1 MSHEV
6 DSLNSL
12 PFNVHLPP
20 CASRYAPCGEL
31 IERALK
37 RIRLD
42 LKSKTDRSYDVLVGR
57 GILAS
62 LHSEIQRLG
71 SFSSFGLVTDEV
83 VRPLV
88 AEPLQDQLRSNSID
102 TTLIALPP
110 GESAKTIGT
119 VLDLCQQLLVQ
130 GFDRRSLL
138 LAVGGGVV
146 GDITGF
152 AAAIYMRGIPYIQ
165 VPTTLLAQVDSS
177 LGGKTG
183 VDLPSGKNLLGAF
196 HQPRLVLSDLDVL
209 TTLSSDARRDG
220 FAEVIKAALIEDPE
234 LFSILEK
241 EGADLLDTSNPLLET
256 IIAKACEVKCRVVNR
271 DEHESGLRRIL
282 NFGHT
287 LGHALEAAA
296 NYNISHGQAVAIG
309 MGLAVRLSRQWAGL
323 SNDNADRALDLIQK
337 LGLPTDIP
345 QNIDPETLLV
355 PLEKDKKIQA
365 GICHFVLLAEI
376 GRAVIHPITVE
387 DLRLELSNITS
398 QEIRNPNVEIRNNS

>member
-1 MSHEV
+1 MLEM
-6 DSLNSL
+6 
-12 PFNVHLPP
+12 
-20 CASRYAPCGEL
+20 
-31 IERALK
+31 K
-37 RIRLD
+37 RIRLEIR
-42 LKSKTDRSYDVLVGR
+42 SETDRSYDVLVGR
-57 GILAS
+57 GILDC

-71 SFSSFGLVTDEV
+71 SFSSYGLVTDEV

-88 AEPLQDQLRSNSID
+88 AEPLQNQLRSNSID

-119 VLDLCQQLLVQ
+119 VLDLCQQLLAQ
-130 GFDRRSLL
+130 GFDRKSLL

-209 TTLSSDARRDG
+209 TSLSSDARRDG

-234 LFSILEK
+234 LFSILER
-241 EGADLLDTSNPLLET
+241 EGPDLLDTGNPLLQT
-256 IIAKACEVKCRVVNR
+256 IIAKACAVKCRVVNR
-271 DEHESGLRRIL
+271 DERESGLRRIL

-287 LGHALEAAA
+287 LGHALEAAT

-309 MGLAVRLSRQWAGL
+309 MGLAVRLSRQWVGL
-323 SNDNADRALDLIQK
+323 SEDNADRALDLIQK

-345 QNIDPETLLV
+345 KNIDPEALLV

-376 GRAVIHPITVE
+376 GRAVIHPIPVG
-387 DLRLELSNITS
+387 DLQKSLQKIT
-398 QEIRNPNVEIRNNS
+398 RH

>member
-1 MSHEV
+1 MKR
-6 DSLNSL
+6 LRL
-12 PFNVHLPP
+12 
-20 CASRYAPCGEL
+20 EL
-31 IERALK
+31 K
-37 RIRLD
+37 KD
-42 LKSKTDRSYDVLVGR
+42 TDRSYDVLVGR
-57 GILAS
+57 GILDS

-88 AEPLQDQLRSNSID
+88 AEPLQDQLRSSSLD
-102 TTLIALPP
+102 TILIALPP

-119 VLDLCQQLLVQ
+119 VLDLCQQLLAQ

-241 EGADLLDTSNPLLET
+241 EGADLLDTSNQLLET

-309 MGLAVRLSRQWAGL
+309 MGLAIGLSRQWAGL
-323 SNDNADRALDLIQK
+323 SEDNADRALDLIQK

-345 QNIDPETLLV
+345 PNIDPEALLV
-355 PLEKDKKIQA
+355 SLEKDKKIQA

-376 GRAVIHPITVE
+376 GRAVIHPIPVE
-387 DLRLELSNITS
+387 NLHRQLGNITS
-398 QEIRNPNVEIRNNS
+398 Q

>member
-1 MSHEV
+1 MTG
-6 DSLNSL
+6 
-12 PFNVHLPP
+12 
-20 CASRYAPCGEL
+20 A
-31 IERALK
+31 ALLTAKSNDLMLKMK
-37 RIRLD
+37 RIRLE

-102 TTLIALPP
+102 TTLFAVPP
-110 GESAKTIGT
+110 GESAKTIET
-119 VLDLCQQLLVQ
+119 VLDLCQQLLAQ

-152 AAAIYMRGIPYIQ
+152 AAAIYMRGIPFIQ

-209 TTLSSDARRDG
+209 TTLSSEARRDG
-220 FAEVIKAALIEDPE
+220 FAEIIKAALIEDPE

-241 EGADLLDTSNPLLET
+241 EGADLLDTGNPLLET

-296 NYNISHGQAVAIG
+296 NYTISHGHAVAIG

-323 SNDNADRALDLIQK
+323 SEDKADRALDLIQK

-376 GRAVIHPITVE
+376 GRAVIHPIPVE
-387 DLRLELSNITS
+387 ELRQNLMQI
-398 QEIRNPNVEIRNNS
+398 

>member
-57 GILAS
+57 GILAG

-323 SNDNADRALDLIQK
+323 SEDNADRALDLIQK

-376 GRAVIHPITVE
+376 GRAAIHPIPVG
-387 DLRLELSNITS
+387 DLQKSLQKIT
-398 QEIRNPNVEIRNNS
+398 RH

>member
-1 MSHEV
+1 MKR
-6 DSLNSL
+6 LRL
-12 PFNVHLPP
+12 
-20 CASRYAPCGEL
+20 EL
-31 IERALK
+31 K
-37 RIRLD
+37 KD
-42 LKSKTDRSYDVLVGR
+42 TDRSYDVLVGR
-57 GILAS
+57 DILDS

-71 SFSSFGLVTDEV
+71 SFSSYGLVTDEV

-88 AEPLQDQLRSNSID
+88 AEPLQNQLRSNGID

-119 VLDLCQQLLVQ
+119 VLDLCQQLLAQ

-209 TTLSSDARRDG
+209 TSLSSDARRDG

-234 LFSILEK
+234 LFSILER
-241 EGADLLDTSNPLLET
+241 EGADLLDTGNPLLET

-309 MGLAVRLSRQWAGL
+309 MGLAVRLSRQWVGL
-323 SNDNADRALDLIQK
+323 SEDNADRALDLIQK

-345 QNIDPETLLV
+345 ENIDPEALLV

-376 GRAVIHPITVE
+376 GRAVIHPIPVE
-387 DLRLELSNITS
+387 ELRQSLTQIQGFRDLGI
-398 QEIRNPNVEIRNNS
+398 

>member
-1 MSHEV
+1 MKR
-6 DSLNSL
+6 LRL
-12 PFNVHLPP
+12 
-20 CASRYAPCGEL
+20 EL
-31 IERALK
+31 KKDI
-37 RIRLD
+37 
-42 LKSKTDRSYDVLVGR
+42 DRSYDVLVGR

-71 SFSSFGLVTDEV
+71 RFSSFGLITDEV

-88 AEPLQDQLRSNSID
+88 AEPLQNQLRSNSID
-102 TTLIALPP
+102 TILIALPP
-110 GESAKTIGT
+110 GESAKTIET
-119 VLDLCQQLLVQ
+119 VLDLCQQLLAQ

-209 TTLSSDARRDG
+209 ASLSSEARRDG
-220 FAEVIKAALIEDPE
+220 FAEVIKAALIEDPD

-241 EGADLLDTSNPLLET
+241 EGADLLDTDNPLLEM
-256 IIAKACEVKCRVVNR
+256 IIAKACDVKCRVVNR
-271 DEHESGLRRIL
+271 DEHESGLRRVL

-296 NYNISHGQAVAIG
+296 NYNITHGQAVAAG
-309 MGLAVRLSRQWAGL
+309 MAVAIRFSQRWAGL
-323 SNDNADRALDLIQK
+323 TKEEADRALDLIQK

-345 QNIDPETLLV
+345 ENIDPQALLV

-365 GICHFVLLAEI
+365 GICHLVLLAEI
-376 GRAVIHPITVE
+376 GRAVIHPVPVNEMRHRLTQIKE
-387 DLRLELSNITS
+387 LRDF
-398 QEIRNPNVEIRNNS
+398 NN

>member
-1 MSHEV
+1 MKR
-6 DSLNSL
+6 LRL
-12 PFNVHLPP
+12 
-20 CASRYAPCGEL
+20 EL
-31 IERALK
+31 K
-37 RIRLD
+37 KD
-42 LKSKTDRSYDVLVGR
+42 TDRSYDVLVGR

-88 AEPLQDQLRSNSID
+88 AEPLQNQLRSHSID

-110 GESAKTIGT
+110 GESAKTIET
-119 VLDLCQQLLVQ
+119 VLDLCQQLLAH

-165 VPTTLLAQVDSS
+165 VPTSLLAQVDSS

-183 VDLPSGKNLLGAF
+183 VDLPSGKNLLGAL

-209 TTLSSDARRDG
+209 TSLSLDARRDG
-220 FAEVIKAALIEDPE
+220 FSEVIKAALIEDPE
-234 LFSILEK
+234 LFSILER
-241 EGADLLDTSNPLLET
+241 EGADLLDTDNPHLET

-287 LGHALEAAA
+287 LGHALEAAT
-296 NYNISHGQAVAIG
+296 NYDISHGQAVAAG
-309 MGLAVRLSRQWAGL
+309 MAVAIRFSQRWAGL
-323 SNDNADRALDLIQK
+323 TQDEADRALALIRN
-337 LGLPTDIP
+337 LGLPTELPGDIH
-345 QNIDPETLLV
+345 PESLLSA
-355 PLEKDKKIQA
+355 LEKDKKIQA
-365 GICHFVLLAEI
+365 GICHFVLISNI
-376 GRAVIHPITVE
+376 GQAVIHSIPVDE
-387 DLRLELSNITS
+387 LQRRLEEEVTF
-398 QEIRNPNVEIRNNS
+398 

>member
-1 MSHEV
+1 M
-6 DSLNSL
+6 
-12 PFNVHLPP
+12 
-20 CASRYAPCGEL
+20 
-31 IERALK
+31 K
-37 RIRLD
+37 RIRLA
-42 LKSKTDRSYDVLVGR
+42 LKSKTDRSYDALVGR
-57 GILAS
+57 GILDG
-62 LHSEIQRLG
+62 LHSEIKRLG

-88 AEPLQDQLRSNSID
+88 AEPLQNQLRSNSID
-102 TTLIALPP
+102 TTLIALPA
-110 GESAKTIGT
+110 GESAKTMET
-119 VLDLCQQLLVQ
+119 VLDLCQQLLAQ

-152 AAAIYMRGIPYIQ
+152 AAAIYMRGISYIQ

-196 HQPRLVLSDLDVL
+196 HQPRLVLSDIDVL
-209 TTLSSDARRDG
+209 TSLSFEDRRDG
-220 FAEVIKAALIEDPE
+220 FAEVVKAALIEDPE

-241 EGADLLDTSNPLLET
+241 EGADLLDTGNQLLET
-256 IIAKACEVKCRVVNR
+256 VIAKACEVKCRVVIR

-309 MGLAVRLSRQWAGL
+309 MGLAIRLSQQWAGL
-323 SNDNADRALDLIQK
+323 SEDSADRALDLIQK
-337 LGLPTDIP
+337 LGLPSDIP
-345 QNIDPETLLV
+345 KNIDPETLLV

-376 GRAVIHPITVE
+376 GRAVIHPIPVE
-387 DLRLELSNITS
+387 ELRQNLMQI
-398 QEIRNPNVEIRNNS
+398 

>member
-1 MSHEV
+1 M
-6 DSLNSL
+6 
-12 PFNVHLPP
+12 
-20 CASRYAPCGEL
+20 
-31 IERALK
+31 K

-71 SFSSFGLVTDEV
+71 RFSSFGLVTDEV

-110 GESAKTIGT
+110 GESAKTMGT

-209 TTLSSDARRDG
+209 TTLSSEARRDG
-220 FAEVIKAALIEDPE
+220 FSEVIKAALIEDPE

-241 EGADLLDTSNPLLET
+241 EGADLLDTGNPLLET
-256 IIAKACEVKCRVVNR
+256 IIAKACEVKCRVVKR

>member
-1 MSHEV
+1 MR
-6 DSLNSL
+6 L
-12 PFNVHLPP
+12 PFTV
-20 CASRYAPCGEL
+20 YQKPCGAPLERTMKRLRLEL
-31 IERALK
+31 K
-37 RIRLD
+37 KD
-42 LKSKTDRSYDVLVGR
+42 TDRSYDVLVGR

-241 EGADLLDTSNPLLET
+241 EGADLLDTGNPLLET

-323 SNDNADRALDLIQK
+323 SEDNADRALDLIQK

-376 GRAVIHPITVE
+376 GRAVIHPIPVE
-387 DLRLELSNITS
+387 KLR
-398 QEIRNPNVEIRNNS
+398 RNWLI

>member
-1 MSHEV
+1 MTAVRPNDLMLEM
-6 DSLNSL
+6 
-12 PFNVHLPP
+12 
-20 CASRYAPCGEL
+20 
-31 IERALK
+31 K
-37 RIRLD
+37 RIRLEIR
-42 LKSKTDRSYDVLVGR
+42 SETDRSYDVLVGR
-57 GILAS
+57 GILDS

-71 SFSSFGLVTDEV
+71 SFSSYGLVTDEV

-88 AEPLQDQLRSNSID
+88 AEPLQNQLRSNGID

-119 VLDLCQQLLVQ
+119 VLDLCQQLLAQ

-209 TTLSSDARRDG
+209 TSLSSDARRDG

-234 LFSILEK
+234 LFSILER
-241 EGADLLDTSNPLLET
+241 EGADLLDTGNPLLET
-256 IIAKACEVKCRVVNR
+256 IITKACEVKCRVVNR

-309 MGLAVRLSRQWAGL
+309 MGLAVRLSRQWVGF
-323 SNDNADRALDLIQK
+323 SEDNADRALDLIQK

-345 QNIDPETLLV
+345 ENIDPEALLV

-376 GRAVIHPITVE
+376 GRAVIHPIPVE
-387 DLRLELSNITS
+387 ELRQNLKKITT
-398 QEIRNPNVEIRNNS
+398 E

>member
-296 NYNISHGQAVAIG
+296 NYNISHGHAVAIG
-309 MGLAVRLSRQWAGL
+309 MGLAVQLSRQWAGL
-323 SNDNADRALDLIQK
+323 SEDNADRALDLIQK

>member
-1 MSHEV
+1 M
-6 DSLNSL
+6 
-12 PFNVHLPP
+12 FT
-20 CASRYAPCGEL
+20 CRQAPCGEI

-37 RIRLD
+37 RIRLEI
-42 LKSKTDRSYDVLVGR
+42 KSETDRSYDVLVGR
-57 GILAS
+57 GMLNS
-62 LHSEIQRLG
+62 LPSEIQQLG
-71 SFSSFGLVTDEV
+71 SFSSYGLVTDEV

-88 AEPLQDQLRSNSID
+88 AEPLQNQLRSDGMD
-102 TTLIALPP
+102 TTLIALPA
-110 GESAKTIGT
+110 GESAKTMGT
-119 VLDLCQQLLVQ
+119 VLDLCQQLFAY

-183 VDLPSGKNLLGAF
+183 VDLPTGKNLLGAF
-196 HQPRLVLSDLDVL
+196 HQPRLVLSDLNVL
-209 TTLSSDARRDG
+209 TSLSSAARREG
-220 FAEVIKAALIEDPE
+220 FAEVIKAALIQDLE

-241 EGADLLDTSNPLLET
+241 EGADLLKSDNPLLET
-256 IIAKACEVKCRVVNR
+256 IIAKACEVKCQVVLR
-271 DEHESGLRRIL
+271 DERESGLRRIL

-296 NYNISHGQAVAIG
+296 DYNISHGQAVAVG
-309 MGLAVRLSRQWAGL
+309 MGLAIRLSQQWAGL
-323 SNDNADRALDLIQK
+323 SAENADRALNLIQK

-345 QNIDPETLLV
+345 ENIEPEALLA

-365 GICHFVLLAEI
+365 GICHFVLLDEI
-376 GRAVIHPITVE
+376 GRATIYPIPVN
-387 DLRLELSNITS
+387 ELHQSLTQI
-398 QEIRNPNVEIRNNS
+398 

>member
-1 MSHEV
+1 M
-6 DSLNSL
+6 
-12 PFNVHLPP
+12 
-20 CASRYAPCGEL
+20 
-31 IERALK
+31 K
-37 RIRLD
+37 RIPLEIR
-42 LKSKTDRSYDVLVGR
+42 SETDRSYDVLVGR
-57 GILAS
+57 GILDS
-62 LHSEIQRLG
+62 LHSEIQQLG

-88 AEPLQDQLRSNSID
+88 AEPLQKQLRSRSID
-102 TTLIALPP
+102 PILIALPP

-119 VLDLCQQLLVQ
+119 VLDLCQQLLAR
-130 GFDRRSLL
+130 GFDRRSIL

-183 VDLPSGKNLLGAF
+183 VDLPAGKNLLGAF

-209 TTLSSDARRDG
+209 ATLPADARRDG

-241 EGADLLDTSNPLLET
+241 EGADLLDTGNELMET

-271 DEHESGLRRIL
+271 DERESGLRRIL

-309 MGLAVRLSRQWAGL
+309 MGLAVRLSRQWVGL
-323 SNDNADRALDLIQK
+323 SEDNAERALALIHK

-345 QNIDPETLLV
+345 KNIDPEELLV

-376 GRAVIHPITVE
+376 GRAVIYPIPVN
-387 DLRLELSNITS
+387 ELLQGLTQI
-398 QEIRNPNVEIRNNS
+398 QEFRDSGI

>member
-1 MSHEV
+1 MTAVRPNDLMFEM
-6 DSLNSL
+6 
-12 PFNVHLPP
+12 
-20 CASRYAPCGEL
+20 
-31 IERALK
+31 K
-37 RIRLD
+37 RIRLEIR
-42 LKSKTDRSYDVLVGR
+42 SETDRSYDILVGR
-57 GILAS
+57 GILDS
-62 LHSEIQRLG
+62 LYSEIHRLG

-88 AEPLQDQLRSNSID
+88 AELLQNQLQSNSID

-209 TTLSSDARRDG
+209 TSLSSDARRDG

-234 LFSILEK
+234 LFSILEN

-256 IIAKACEVKCRVVNR
+256 IIAKACAVKCRVVNR
-271 DEHESGLRRIL
+271 DERESGLRRIL

-287 LGHALEAAA
+287 LGHALEAATH
-296 NYNISHGQAVAIG
+296 YNITHGQAVAAG
-309 MGLAVRLSRQWAGL
+309 MAVAIRFSQRWAGL
-323 SNDNADRALDLIQK
+323 TKDAADRALALIRN
-337 LGLPTDIP
+337 LGLPTELPGDIHS
-345 QNIDPETLLV
+345 ESLLSA
-355 PLEKDKKIQA
+355 LEKDKKIQA
-365 GICHFVLLAEI
+365 GICHFVLIANI
-376 GRAVIHPITVE
+376 GQAVIHSLPVE
-387 DLRLELSNITS
+387 ELQRRLEEEVSL
-398 QEIRNPNVEIRNNS
+398 